1 MKSHTRRLLVD
12 YRERI
17 LFPFQ
22 GSSATC
28 LNWNSM
34 PQQFEV
40 PTSPQLGWF
49 LTNGFAWVC
58 HVFFQG
64 TCRNESTFMS
74 LSRLKAMNMGLPV
87 VSKWSRMVSIFLVAP
102 LPPLPCRAEG
112 SWARCSMSTD
122 NIIEAAMMFKIW
134 GQTTS
139 DGFLVR
145 EDSPALGV
153 YYIGMTRRIQPSLA
167 TAPLWPMSVS

>member
-74 LSRLKAMNMGLPV
+74 LSRLKAMNMGLPA
-87 VSKWSRMVSIFLVAP
+87 VSKWSRMVSIFWL
-102 LPPLPCRAEG
+102 LRCLRCHAEQKVLEQG
-112 SWARCSMSTD
+112 VQWVLITSSRQPWCSRYGVRQHLMV
-122 NIIEAAMMFKIW
+122 
-134 GQTTS
+134 
-139 DGFLVR
+139 FLSGKTLR
-145 EDSPALGV
+145 H
-153 YYIGMTRRIQPSLA
+153 
-167 TAPLWPMSVS
+167 